1 MSLREK
7 VTESILAHSPIPK
20 DKVDT
25 KRKFYYAKYED
36 NLFCPL
42 GEQALKAYD
51 NGSGAETRPTE
62 KMVKGQKVINPAK
75 MATKV
80 SSTRMLIDSPIRER
94 SFPI

>member
-7 VTESILAHSPIPK
+7 VTEAMAQHSPIQQ
-20 DKVDT
+20 DKADI
-25 KRKFYYAKYED
+25 KKKFYYAKYED

-62 KMVKGQKVINPAK
+62 KMV
-75 MATKV
+75 
-80 SSTRMLIDSPIRER
+80 
-94 SFPI
+94 